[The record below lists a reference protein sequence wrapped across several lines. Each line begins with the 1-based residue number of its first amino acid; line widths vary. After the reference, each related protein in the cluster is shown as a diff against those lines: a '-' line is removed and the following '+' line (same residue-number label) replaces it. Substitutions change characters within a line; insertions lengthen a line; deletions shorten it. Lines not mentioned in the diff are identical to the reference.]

1 MAGNLWREIYGG
13 KFMAGSTLLF
23 SPTSFLSHFWAQRLT
38 RYFFLQFK
46 SIQMKGNMVT
56 RYHISL
62 LPLGWVHSLH
72 FFYPPDLLQAKAN
85 TKDQTLILRRYE
97 HERRS

>member
-1 MAGNLWREIYGG
+1 
-13 KFMAGSTLLF
+13 MAGSTALF
-23 SPTSFLSHFWAQRLT
+23 SPPALSPLTLLAQRLT
-38 RYFFLQFK
+38 RYFFVQFK
-46 SIQMKGNMVT
+46 SIQMKGDMVT